1 MLPAGTEALIDLALK
16 EDLGDG
22 DHTTLATI
30 PRDAH
35 GAARLLVKEDGV
47 LAGIDLAV
55 AICARFDPS
64 LVLKPYLLD
73 GANVKSGD
81 VALTLMG
88 STRSLLTIE
97 RLVLNFM
104 QRMSGIATMTQRFVL
119 AVEGTGCRILDTR
132 KTTPG
137 LRGLEKWAVRIGG
150 GHNHRHGLY
159 DMIMIKDNHVDH
171 AGGIRKAIEAVQ
183 AYQRTKGIALAV
195 EVETRNL
202 QEVEEVLAVGGIQ
215 RIMLDNFE
223 PIELRK
229 AVAWIGEKFETEASG
244 GITLETVRSFA
255 ETGVDFVSVGALTHS
270 APSLDLSLKA
280 I

>member
-30 PRDAH
+30 ASDAR

-47 LAGIDLAV
+47 LAGMDLAA
-55 AICARFDPS
+55 AICERFDPT

-73 GANVKSGD
+73 GAAVKSGD
-81 VALTLMG
+81 VAFTLMG
-88 STRSLLTIE
+88 STRSILTIE

-104 QRMSGIATMTQRFVL
+104 QRMSGIATMTHRFVG

-137 LRGLEKWAVRIGG
+137 LRGLEKWAVTMGG

-159 DMIMIKDNHVDH
+159 DMFMIKDNHIDH
-171 AGGIRKAIEAVQ
+171 AGGIRNAIEAVQ
-183 AYQRTKGIALAV
+183 AYQRAHGTTLPV

-202 QEVEEVLAVGGIQ
+202 QEVEAVIAVGGVQ

-229 AVAWIGEKFETEASG
+229 AVAWIGEKLETEASG
-244 GITLETVRSFA
+244 GITLKTVRAFA

-280 I
+280 L

>member
-1 MLPAGTEALIDLALK
+1 MLPAGTEALIDLALE

-30 PRDAH
+30 ASDAR

-47 LAGIDLAV
+47 LAGMDLAA
-55 AICARFDPS
+55 AICERFDPT

-73 GANVKSGD
+73 GAAVKSGD
-81 VALTLMG
+81 VAFTLMG
-88 STRSLLTIE
+88 STRSILTIE

-104 QRMSGIATMTQRFVL
+104 QRMSGIATMTHRFVG

-137 LRGLEKWAVRIGG
+137 LRGLEKWAVTMGG

-159 DMIMIKDNHVDH
+159 DMFMIKDNHIDH
-171 AGGIRKAIEAVQ
+171 AGGIRNAIEAVQ
-183 AYQRTKGIALAV
+183 AYQRAHGTTLPV

-202 QEVEEVLAVGGIQ
+202 QEVEAVIAVGGVQ

-229 AVAWIGEKFETEASG
+229 AVAWIGEKIETEASG
-244 GITLETVRSFA
+244 GITLKTVRAFA

-280 I
+280 L